1 MKNVCKELIKE
12 GQREKSYT
20 NVIDEVILIK
30 KMI

>member
-20 NVIDEVILIK
+20 NSSLLDWLVFYI
-30 KMI
+30 